1 MSMRIEPRPGHGPLA
16 VALGFFCLAIPGAA
30 AAPPA
35 PDACVAAPSAACI
48 AALVQL
54 PPDGPD
60 RPNWEPLAANL
71 AAASRL
77 DAAHDAAAPLADTA
91 GDRGVKSAAWTL
103 AWRAV
108 AVEAKAKPG
117 AVASFAPIERLA
129 SGDPAAATGYY
140 SLLFRDL
147 TGRDPAVVGGG
158 PAWLAAAEEAAHALR
173 RDRAAFP
180 ATLPAALDAWE
191 AAIGRL
197 PPRSQGS
204 RWAEFAAALVWL
216 GQADAARAA
225 LRADDDAHRLARD
238 NYRHVSVH
246 DTIRVW
252 LGLGE
257 PLPAFEAAL
266 WVERIQQPGLLVP
279 YRLADVA
286 EGALAAGRPEVARA
300 AAVEAHRNARD
311 LREAK
316 PWIEPWV
323 LYRLIKAQAATGDEA
338 GARAMAEDWLRW
350 ARATGLWRASNIATA
365 AAAYDALGEAE
376 RARAV
381 LREALETGAVQ
392 RGDRVGGRL
401 RGWEA
406 DGPVLG
412 GGDAAEKVAL
422 GLLSL
427 GDVPAAGHLLR
438 GLDPR
443 IRHRVVER
451 VFVER
456 LAECGDGAPP
466 LAEQAARIAAATALE
481 GGATGLLLAA
491 TAVCVRRGAEP
502 AVAQGL
508 GAARAVLEI
517 DPTAWVEWRFAFAR
531 LAAAAGRRD
540 LVGAVLSRITAD
552 ALAVE
557 HPGRRAD
564 ALGVAAAHAAALL
577 D

>member
-1 MSMRIEPRPGHGPLA
+1 MA
-16 VALGFFCLAIPGAA
+16 ALPD
-30 AAPPA
+30 
-35 PDACVAAPSAACI
+35 PDACVAAPSAACV

-60 RPNWEPLAANL
+60 APKWEPLAANL
-71 AAASRL
+71 AAAGHL
-77 DAAHDAAAPLADTA
+77 DAAHDAAAPLVATA
-91 GDRGVKSAAWTL
+91 GDRGVRSAAWTL

-108 AVEAKAKPG
+108 AVEAKSKPG

-129 SGDPAAATGYY
+129 SGDPAAATAYY
-140 SLLFRDL
+140 SMLIRDL
-147 TGRDPAVVGGG
+147 TGRNPAVVGGG
-158 PAWLAAAEEAAHALR
+158 PAWLAAAEEAAHAR
-173 RDRAAFP
+173 RRNRAAFP

-197 PPRSQGS
+197 PPRWQGA
-204 RWAEFAAALVWL
+204 RWAEFAEALVWL
-216 GQADAARAA
+216 GHAGAARAA
-225 LRADDDAHRLARD
+225 LQAAEDAHRLARD
-238 NYRHVSVH
+238 NNRGVSVR
-246 DTIRVW
+246 DTMRAW

-266 WVERIQQPGLLVP
+266 WVETVHLPGLLVP
-279 YRLADVA
+279 HRLAEVA

-311 LREAK
+311 TREGK
-316 PWIEPWV
+316 PWIEPRI
-323 LYRLIKAQAATGDEA
+323 LYGLIKTQAAAGDEA

-350 ARATGLWRASNIATA
+350 ARETGFWRASNIATA
-365 AAAYDALGEAE
+365 AAAYDALGDAE

-381 LREALETGAVQ
+381 LREALEIGAVQ
-392 RGDRVGGRL
+392 RGDRAGGRL

-456 LAECGDGAPP
+456 LVECGDGAPP

-481 GGATGLLLAA
+481 GGTTGLLLAA
-491 TAVCVRRGAEP
+491 TAVCVQRGVEL

-508 GAARAVLEI
+508 GAARAVLEM

-531 LAAAAGRRD
+531 LAATAGRRD